1 MFDIYSLIIYP
12 ILFIFPAYVANGAPV
27 IFGGGRALDLGMKL
41 GGKRIFGDHKT
52 IRGLV
57 FGICSG
63 IIVGW
68 GESVYFSMPYL
79 FLIAIALSIGTHF
92 GDLLGS
98 FVKRRMGVKPGSSM
112 ALLDQYTFV
121 VFALLFAYPFGNF
134 PTWYGVVFLL
144 VITGILHVL
153 TNIGAH
159 KLKLKNVPW

>member
-27 IFGGGRALDLGMKL
+27 IFGGGRALDLKMKL

-52 IRGLV
+52 IHGLIS
-57 FGICSG
+57 GICAG
-63 IIVGW
+63 ILVGW
-68 GESVYFSMPYL
+68 AEAMYFSMPYL
-79 FLIAIALSIGTHF
+79 FLIGIAISVGTHF

-121 VFALLFAYPFGNF
+121 VFALLFAYPLGNF
-134 PTWYGVVFLL
+134 PTWYGVIFLL